1 MKKLIL
7 FALLLLAAGL
17 QSMKAQEA
25 YACYTSSDM
34 TLTFYYDNLRSSR
47 TSTTYDLNTGSNKPG
62 WYTDGNYANVTK
74 VVFNSSFANAR
85 PTSTYGWFNEMEN
98 LQSVTGMAYLNTSE
112 VTDMQWMFYLCTGL
126 TSLDLSNFNTTK
138 VTDVSCMFS
147 YCYGLT
153 SLDLSNFN
161 TANVTDMFWLF
172 FNCKNLKTIYVGDG
186 WSTAAVTDSESM
198 FLNCTKLVGGRGTTY
213 DSNHVDEAYA
223 HIDGGTSNPG
233 YFTDI
238 NEAYACYTSSNTTL
252 TFYYDKYR
260 SSRSGTTYDMPSGSY
275 FPAWI
280 TDDIK
285 ANATKVVFD
294 PSFAGFRPTTTYG
307 WFNEMKYL
315 QSVSG
320 MAYLNTNY
328 VTRMDYMFNEC
339 YRLPSLDLSKFNTAN
354 VTNMQFIFNCCY
366 SLVSLD
372 LSSFNTKK
380 VTNMYY
386 MFGACNNLET
396 IYVGNGWNTAA
407 VTDSE
412 DMFYNCTSL
421 VGGQGTTYNAEHVDA
436 SYAHVDGGTIN
447 PGYFTALCNYDFEVD
462 GIWYKDVGY
471 GCLAVTYKD
480 ENYFSYSGDVVIPES
495 VTTDVW
501 CYTVSTIGERAFY
514 RCPYLQNLTIPASVD
529 RIEVEAFYDAFFD
542 AINSTVTCLA
552 QTPPSISPMSFDYAI
567 ESMTLYVPVGTMTA
581 YRSHSVWGQF
591 ASIVELPYSFVVNG
605 IYYKIT
611 GDGTVSV
618 TYRDANYNCYSGNVV
633 IPATVKS
640 DGVTY
645 TVTAIEASAF
655 FNCANLTD
663 VTIPETVTQI
673 GFNAFQGCTALEEGN
688 ITCLATTPPT
698 IQSNTF
704 GTWHYKG
711 ASLYVPYGCYDAYAS
726 ANYWKNFSDIYELEE
741 FIEYSLWI
749 AGTRVTSWNKGNV
762 LGDGHV
768 SYDAGTN
775 TLTLNGADIS
785 SESDYGIKSQL
796 AGLNI
801 NVQGQNTVTAVSEDG
816 IYLHATGT
824 ATIYGSGSLTVST
837 QDGVGIHA
845 YQNLVLK
852 DGVKVTVNSKSS
864 YGVRGTKLK
873 RTSPLPTLTMQG
885 QETMLTA
892 KGGNTSSSVAF
903 FHALTLSDGLEILEP
918 EGAEFLEDVG
928 IVNSGGTV
936 ATFSKV
942 VIGYPALLEPEA
954 YACYTEE
961 NTTLTFYYD
970 TERSSRTGTT
980 YDLNTS
986 NDIPAWYNDGTNASV
1001 TKAVF
1006 DASFANALLTSTY
1019 AWFAGMVNLQSITGM
1034 EYLNT
1039 SEVTSMGYMFY
1050 YCPSLTSLD
1059 LSHFDTSKVTGMYA
1073 MFYYCPSLTSLDLS
1087 RFNTANVT
1095 YMHYMFFYCTNLK
1108 TIYVGEGWSTAA
1120 VTDSEY
1126 MFYACESLV
1135 GGQGTVVD
1143 ENHTDASYA
1152 HIDGGT
1158 SNPGYFTAEG
1168 AEPWS
1173 GPEAYA
1179 CYTSG
1184 NTTLTF
1190 YYDNQR
1196 DSRTGTTYSLNMGS
1210 YVPSWYNGDTN
1221 ASVTKVVF
1229 DASFANVR
1237 PTSTCGWFDG
1247 MENLQSIAGMVE
1259 YLNTSEVK
1267 YMGYMFAGCTSL
1279 TSLDI
1284 SHFNTDKVTKMDGM
1298 FYNCEKFT
1306 SLNLSHFN
1314 TSNVTDMSGMF
1325 SGCESLTSLDV
1336 SNFNTGKV
1344 TNMSYMFRDCKL
1356 VTNLDVSSFNTEN
1369 ITSMESMFN
1378 DCDALTS
1385 LDLSNFNTGKVTNM
1399 STMFWSCNNLTSVD
1413 LSSFN
1418 TSNVT
1423 NMSMMFADCQAL
1435 KNLNLSNFNTA
1446 NVTKMN
1452 RMFDSCIGLTSLDLS
1467 SFNTAKVTNM
1477 NWMFFN
1483 CCYLETI
1490 YVGDD
1495 WSTAAVTDSENMFT
1509 YCTSLVG
1516 GQGTTY
1522 DENHVDASYAHIDGG
1537 TSNPGYFTESATYQL
1552 WIAGTQVNTANM
1564 DNVRGDGT
1572 VSYNPETNTLTLN
1585 NANISANGTYGIR
1598 SVSPNIN
1605 INLIGRNNVEV
1616 VDGQGVSTT
1625 NRDGGTVTISGGG
1638 ELNIK
1643 ASDVA
1648 FATNCE
1654 VVFQDGVQI
1663 KAEST
1668 GSFGMEGS
1676 KARAARFYPAIKMLG
1691 SETVLMA
1698 KGGTGA
1704 ITHFRILNLNNGIKI
1719 LEPAGTT
1726 FVSND
1731 GILIT
1736 NEWVVIAN
1744 QDYIDGIENVNA
1756 NVNLNDSW
1764 YDLQGRKLDKITQPG
1779 IYIKDGKKIIRK

>member
-1 MKKLIL
+1 M
-7 FALLLLAAGL
+7 
-17 QSMKAQEA
+17 
-25 YACYTSSDM
+25 
-34 TLTFYYDNLRSSR
+34 
-47 TSTTYDLNTGSNKPG
+47 
-62 WYTDGNYANVTK
+62 
-74 VVFNSSFANAR
+74 
-85 PTSTYGWFNEMEN
+85 
-98 LQSVTGMAYLNTSE
+98 
-112 VTDMQWMFYLCTGL
+112 
-126 TSLDLSNFNTTK
+126 
-138 VTDVSCMFS
+138 
-147 YCYGLT
+147 
-153 SLDLSNFN
+153 
-161 TANVTDMFWLF
+161 
-172 FNCKNLKTIYVGDG
+172 
-186 WSTAAVTDSESM
+186 
-198 FLNCTKLVGGRGTTY
+198 
-213 DSNHVDEAYA
+213 
-223 HIDGGTSNPG
+223 
-233 YFTDI
+233 
-238 NEAYACYTSSNTTL
+238 
-252 TFYYDKYR
+252 
-260 SSRSGTTYDMPSGSY
+260 
-275 FPAWI
+275 
-280 TDDIK
+280 
-285 ANATKVVFD
+285 
-294 PSFAGFRPTTTYG
+294 
-307 WFNEMKYL
+307 
-315 QSVSG
+315 
-320 MAYLNTNY
+320 
-328 VTRMDYMFNEC
+328 
-339 YRLPSLDLSKFNTAN
+339 
-354 VTNMQFIFNCCY
+354 
-366 SLVSLD
+366 
-372 LSSFNTKK
+372 
-380 VTNMYY
+380 
-386 MFGACNNLET
+386 
-396 IYVGNGWNTAA
+396 
-407 VTDSE
+407 
-412 DMFYNCTSL
+412 
-421 VGGQGTTYNAEHVDA
+421 
-436 SYAHVDGGTIN
+436 
-447 PGYFTALCNYDFEVD
+447 
-462 GIWYKDVGY
+462 
-471 GCLAVTYKD
+471 
-480 ENYFSYSGDVVIPES
+480 
-495 VTTDVW
+495 
-501 CYTVSTIGERAFY
+501 
-514 RCPYLQNLTIPASVD
+514 
-529 RIEVEAFYDAFFD
+529 
-542 AINSTVTCLA
+542 
-552 QTPPSISPMSFDYAI
+552 
-567 ESMTLYVPVGTMTA
+567 
-581 YRSHSVWGQF
+581 
-591 ASIVELPYSFVVNG
+591 
-605 IYYKIT
+605 
-611 GDGTVSV
+611 
-618 TYRDANYNCYSGNVV
+618 
-633 IPATVKS
+633 
-640 DGVTY
+640 
-645 TVTAIEASAF
+645 
-655 FNCANLTD
+655 
-663 VTIPETVTQI
+663 TIPETVTQI

-749 AGTRVTSWNKGNV
+749 AGTQVTSWNKGNV

-768 SYDAGTN
+768 SYDVGTN

-801 NVQGQNTVTAVSEDG
+801 NVQGQNTVTAGSADG

-824 ATIYGSGSLTVST
+824 ATIFGSGSLDVSSSAAA
-837 QDGVGIHA
+837 GIHA
-845 YQNLVLK
+845 YQDLVLK
-852 DGVKVTVNSKSS
+852 DGVKVTVNSKGS

-892 KGGNTSSSVAF
+892 KGSSTRTSGSVAF

-942 VIGYPALLEPEA
+942 VIGYPALPEPEA
-954 YACYTEE
+954 YACYTSD

-970 TERSSRTGTT
+970 YQRSSREGTT
-980 YDLNTS
+980 YDLSTG
-986 NDIPAWYNDGTNASV
+986 IPAWYNDGTNASV

-1059 LSHFDTSKVTGMYA
+1059 LNHFDTSKVTDMYA

-1087 RFNTANVT
+1087 SFNTANVT
-1095 YMHYMFFYCTNLK
+1095 YMYYMFYYCPNLK

-1120 VTDSEY
+1120 VTNSGD

-1179 CYTSG
+1179 CYTPG

-1190 YYDNQR
+1190 FYDTQR

-1210 YVPSWYNGDTN
+1210 YGPGWYNGETN

-1237 PTSTCGWFDG
+1237 PTSTTSWFEG
-1247 MENLQSIAGMVE
+1247 MENLQSIVGME

-1267 YMGYMFAGCTSL
+1267 YMDFMFAGCTSL

-1284 SHFNTDKVTKMDGM
+1284 SHFNTDKVTRMDGM

-1314 TSNVTDMSGMF
+1314 TSNVTNMSGMF

-1423 NMSMMFADCQAL
+1423 DMSMMFASCQAL

-1477 NWMFFN
+1477 NWMFWN
-1483 CCYLETI
+1483 CVYLETIYVGEGWSTAAVTDSEDMFESCDNLVGGQGTTYDADHVDASYAHIDEGTSNPGYFTAEGAEPWDDPAYACYTPENTTLTFYYDNQRDSRTGTTYDLNKGNNNPGWYDDETCTNVTKVVFDPSFANARPTSTLDWFGLMENLQSIEGIEYLNTSKVTNMGYMFYACTSLTSLDVSHFNTSKVTSMRQMFCNCPYLTSLDVSSFNTTKVTNMRDMFAACPSLTSLDLSSFNTSQVTNMNSMFKSCIALKAI

-1495 WSTAAVTDSENMFT
+1495 WSTAAVTDSEDMF
-1509 YCTSLVG
+1509 YDCTRLVG
-1516 GQGTTY
+1516 GAGTTY

-1537 TSNPGYFTESATYQL
+1537 TSNPGYFTEFATYEL
-1552 WIAGTQVNTANM
+1552 WIAGTQVTSANK
-1564 DNVRGDGT
+1564 DDVLGDGT

-1744 QDYIDGIENVNA
+1744 QDYIDGISLTPSLSKGEGE
-1756 NVNLNDSW
+1756 W